1 MIKKIKEFISGL
13 NFNFTKI
20 VVIWLLF
27 ITTILLF
34 VEAERLAEIRL
45 LILAYS
51 NMLIGITA
59 LIKEF
64 NSNYNSDSD
73 SQEYLNNE
81 DSF

>member
-1 MIKKIKEFISGL
+1 MSFFKKIKEFISGL
-13 NFNFTKI
+13 HFNFTKI
-20 VVIWLLF
+20 VILWLLL

-34 VEAERLAEIRL
+34 IEAERLAEIRL

-64 NSNYNSDSD
+64 NAGDSV
-73 SQEYLNNE
+73 E
-81 DSF
+81 DTHDTDASF

>member
-1 MIKKIKEFISGL
+1 MSFFKKIKEFINNL
-13 NFNFTKI
+13 HFNFTKI
-20 VVIWLLF
+20 VILWLLF

-34 VEAERLAEIRL
+34 IEAERLAEIRL

-64 NSNYNSDSD
+64 NAGDSV
-73 SQEYLNNE
+73 E
-81 DSF
+81 DTHDTDASF

>member
-1 MIKKIKEFISGL
+1 MFFLKKIKDFITGL
-13 NFNFTKI
+13 HFNFTKI
-20 VVIWLLF
+20 VILWLLF

-34 VEAERLAEIRL
+34 IEAERLAEIRL

-64 NSNYNSDSD
+64 NAGDSV
-73 SQEYLNNE
+73 E
-81 DSF
+81 DTHDTDASF